1 MRVTLIAWLFV
12 AMLQLSAQQ
21 TGGTDSV
28 ASILGRM
35 KGEKWVQ
42 RQNAFGRATDLLSA
56 SQTSPADADR
66 LRLGIIQLL
75 ERENSGGLKEPD
87 DVPPANYTE
96 GYGEDK
102 SEYYAS
108 LIGFVGYMDDERA
121 IPALLGAATTGEM
134 ATRAVAR
141 FGKHAL
147 NPTLTQARGRD
158 PHLAAGALSVVRDML
173 EFGLVTDQESL
184 FQIKKAL
191 VSALR
196 SPEFEV
202 RLGAM
207 SAIEYMDDR
216 DEFVPMLKEIAEHD
230 PVRLP
235 GRPDDGG
242 DNGKFYP
249 ARLHARRLL
258 EKIAGHQ
265 RPAVD
270 SGLPSSEYQPIKP

>member
-1 MRVTLIAWLFV
+1 MMRVTLIACLLV
-12 AMLQLSAQQ
+12 AALQLSARQ
-21 TGGTDSV
+21 TGSTDSV
-28 ASILGRM
+28 ASILAGM
-35 KGEKWVQ
+35 KGQKWTE
-42 RQNAFGRATDLLSA
+42 RQDAFDRATDFLSA
-56 SQTSPADADR
+56 SQTSPGDADR
-66 LRLGIIQLL
+66 LRIGIIQLL
-75 ERENSGGLKEPD
+75 EHENSGGLKESD
-87 DVPPANYTE
+87 DVPPATYTA

-108 LIGFVGYMDDERA
+108 LIGFVGHMDDERA
-121 IPALLGAATTGEM
+121 IPALLGAATTGGM

-173 EFGLVTDQESL
+173 EFGLVSDQESL
-184 FQIKKAL
+184 FQIKNAL
-191 VSALR
+191 LSALR

-207 SAIEYMDDR
+207 SAIEYMDHR

-235 GRPDDGG
+235 GRPDHGG

-258 EKIAGHQ
+258 EKISSHQ
-265 RPAVD
+265 RPVVD
-270 SGLPSSEYQPIKP
+270 S